1 MGLCFG
7 VPILRGAAQM
17 TTIGIKLDGMQALL
31 GQLKR
36 LGADADDVVIEAITD
51 IVTDTHAYAIQGMA
65 AGGGGRTY
73 QKYNPRRTH
82 QASSPGAYPAT
93 DTGRLASS
101 VRMILPSASS
111 MVGQVG
117 TASKVGAWTEFGT
130 SKMAARPWLFPSFE
144 RAKVGVEKEMKLRIE
159 ALTK

>member
-1 MGLCFG
+1 MGSRI
-7 VPILRGAAQM
+7 V
-17 TTIGIKLDGMQALL
+17 TTIGIKLDGMAQLL
-31 GQLKR
+31 GQLKA
-36 LGADADDVVIEAITD
+36 LGQDADDVVIEAITD

-82 QASSPGAYPAT
+82 TASAPGAYPAT

-101 VRMILPSASS
+101 VRMILPTASTI
-111 MVGQVG
+111 VGEVG
-117 TASKVGAWTEFGT
+117 TAVKYGAWLEFGT
-130 SKMAARPWLFPSFE
+130 SRMAARPWLLPSFE